1 MIIRLAAQKKFYDFI
16 RNFRA
21 DSAFKYRDSLAQ
33 QYRRGDATVVVEL
46 ADIAL
51 FDGELLAS
59 LQKRPDDQ
67 LNLFEEAAFDALR
80 RSIIPATEGNLEFD
94 VQIALKSTQLATPLR
109 LLTAE
114 HVGKL
119 TKVSGIIVS
128 AMMREWHFVQYI
140 LPPKRL

>member
-1 MIIRLAAQKKFYDFI
+1 MLPFTQTA
-16 RNFRA
+16 
-21 DSAFKYRDSLAQ
+21 
-33 QYRRGDATVVVEL
+33 RRGDATVVVEL

-80 RSIIPATEGNLEFD
+80 RSIIPATEGTVCAKIFWPNKHYLGNLEFD
-94 VQIALKSTQLATPLR
+94 VQIALKSTQLAIPLR

-128 AMMREWHFVQYI
+128 EITRVAFI
-140 LPPKRL
+140 